1 MYQIYLYLLI
11 QFIPMSKLSDNIR
24 DLRVKQEISQQK
36 IADALLI
43 TRGRYA
49 KYEDGTSEPPIEI
62 LLRLSRY
69 FGLSIDLLV
78 SVDIRKYPTEEMLN
92 LPNNRTLIPI
102 SVDNLGN
109 NQIEI
114 IPQKASMGYLNGY
127 ADPEYIESLQTI
139 SLPFLRNGKFRAF
152 PAQGDSMPPYK
163 DGTYIVG
170 KYIEDLSELKTD
182 KTYIFITTNDGV
194 TYKRFQFHEA
204 NGICVK
210 SDNSFYEPYKIPLA
224 EIKEI
229 WEFACSIS
237 TQEYEPEEF
246 SQHNIQN
253 LFIDIK
259 KDIKNINAI
268 ISDKN

>member
-1 MYQIYLYLLI
+1 
-11 QFIPMSKLSDNIR
+11 MSKLSDNIR
-24 DLRVKQEISQQK
+24 FLRSKQEFSQQK
-36 IADALLI
+36 LADTLLI

-62 LLRLSRY
+62 LLRLARH
-69 FGLSIDLLV
+69 FGVSIDLLV
-78 SVDIRKYPTEEMLN
+78 SVDVRKYQTEDMLH

-102 SVDNLGN
+102 TVDHSGN

-127 ADPEYIESLQTI
+127 GDPEYIESLQTI
-139 SLPFLRNGKFRAF
+139 SLPFLQNGKFRAF

-182 KTYIFITTNDGV
+182 KTYIFITSNDGI

-204 NGICVK
+204 NGICVR
-210 SDNSFYEPYKIPLA
+210 SDNNFYEPYKIPLTD
-224 EIKEI
+224 IKEI

-253 LFIDIK
+253 LFVDIK
-259 KDIKNINAI
+259 KDIKSINAMI
-268 ISDKN
+268 LDKK